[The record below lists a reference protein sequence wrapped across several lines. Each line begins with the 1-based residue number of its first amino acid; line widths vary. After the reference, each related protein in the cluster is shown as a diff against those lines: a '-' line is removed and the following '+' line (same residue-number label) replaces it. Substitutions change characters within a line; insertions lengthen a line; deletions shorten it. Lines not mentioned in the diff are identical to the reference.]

1 MFAGSAIRNK
11 DEIIENCE
19 MIKQVLTDTAALD
32 AEVVDLHQEVAVVTE
47 LIRQCVDENARIGL
61 EQSEYQLRYNEL
73 VERYEKAKSMLGKI
87 EELRQARRRVKREKF
102 DTFLATVLGQDSI
115 IEEFDESLWYAVIDK
130 VTIYSSE
137 DIQFTFRD
145 GTVVKA

>member
-1 MFAGSAIRNK
+1 
-11 DEIIENCE
+11 